1 MIGAKNSK
9 NNCSKPPAIINLNSF
24 LQDYHIEKK
33 CIHAAFVWVSIQNEV
48 EAEEDVAPTVP
59 APWLHLGNLGVP
71 DCHRY
76 VPNKRMAHK
85 DIMDITKFTLYTGV
99 YQ

>member
-1 MIGAKNSK
+1 M
-9 NNCSKPPAIINLNSF
+9 
-24 LQDYHIEKK
+24 
-33 CIHAAFVWVSIQNEV
+33 SIQNEV

-85 DIMDITKFTLYTGV
+85 DIMDITKFTLYRGV
-99 YQ
+99 PIEIKSCRTHSATVTACIDTHGSRVLFHSPE